1 MVIELRQSTNGE
13 ETYVMGFPRSLKRS
27 AKHKRAKGLAA
38 AVAAVCSIAVLTGA
52 ASGHQTAARSAGVR
66 AQATAHTTSS
76 GASDATNVPT
86 LTNQDT
92 ADMANLSVIPAK
104 MSCAD
109 LAETTEAGG
118 QTIQIT
124 AEQTASAS
132 PTSPQYCAVTGHIN
146 ATIGFEILLPINTWR
161 QRYLQVGCGG
171 LCGSISIN
179 PPQTTGYQPVADG
192 DFVLAAEDDGH
203 SGQST
208 SWSANPLQR
217 VQFAYLSYH
226 DVALVSKGL
235 AYEFYGVGPRY
246 SYFDGCSQGGHEALG
261 EVQRYPTDFN
271 GVLAGAPASIMT
283 ELNAVLHEYTYAA
296 NYSDGNY
303 YAPDTPAILDQAE
316 ANTVLNAA
324 MKACYPQVGLMLDYR
339 SCEQKFDLDSVEC
352 SATLTSN
359 CLSAAQIA
367 VARKIWAGPVDPQGE
382 HLYPGGYSLGSE
394 FNWSNGTSAN
404 LPLTAGGTVKPAS
417 FITAWLQYFAFG
429 NYESGVNIYPNGQ
442 TPEPFTKSYFEQIE
456 KLAPYWDATN
466 PDLRGFER
474 AGGKLILWQGEA
486 DWSIPTIT
494 SIAYYQAVVKAM
506 GGLWNTQQFAK
517 YYLLPS
523 VGHCGGNG
531 PDTYDGLGAVVA
543 WTEKH
548 ISPNA
553 LVATQYAPAGQS
565 GGPGGGP
572 GGSSSDLTDA
582 VPTLGAPSAT
592 AAVRSINLYPYPELP
607 AYNGYGNVDDAS
619 SYVGK
624 VSDACRNR
632 PRGSGASTHGRS
644 GVATKARGAGSTGA
658 SAGRGHGITVTAG
671 RR

>member
-1 MVIELRQSTNGE
+1 
-13 ETYVMGFPRSLKRS
+13 MGFPRSLRRS
-27 AKHKRAKGLAA
+27 AKKKRAKGLAA
-38 AVAAVCSIAVLTGA
+38 AVAAVCLIAVLTGP
-52 ASGHQTAARSAGVR
+52 ASGHQTAQRSAGVR
-66 AQATAHTTSS
+66 APATAHTTSS
-76 GASDATNVPT
+76 ASSDATNVPT

-92 ADMANLSVIPAK
+92 ADMANLSAIPAK

-109 LAETTEAGG
+109 LAQTTEVAG
-118 QTIQIT
+118 QTIDIT
-124 AEQTASAS
+124 EEQTTSAS
-132 PTSPQYCAVTGHIN
+132 PGSPQYCAVTGHIN
-146 ATIGFEILLPINTWR
+146 ATIGFEILLPISTWR

-179 PPQTTGYQPVADG
+179 PPQTTGYQPLANG

-208 SWSANPLQR
+208 AWSTNPLQR

-235 AYEFYGVGPRY
+235 AYEFYGVGPKY

-339 SCEQKFDLDSVEC
+339 ACEQKFDLDSVEC

-359 CLSAAQIA
+359 CLTAAQIA
-367 VARKIWAGPVDPQGE
+367 VVRKIWVGPVDPQGE

-404 LPLTAGGTVKPAS
+404 LPLTAGGTVMPAS

-553 LVATQYAPAGQS
+553 LVATQYAPVT

-572 GGSSSDLTDA
+572 GGGSTSDLTDA
-582 VPTLGAPSAT
+582 VPTLGAPAST

-607 AYNGYGNVDDAS
+607 AYNGYGNVNDAS
-619 SYVGK
+619 SYVGR
-624 VSDACRNR
+624 VSSALQEPTPWLGSFNTRTVWCNDQGTGCRETGGFAWPSPPWGNGHR
-632 PRGSGASTHGRS
+632 RS
-644 GVATKARGAGSTGA
+644 
-658 SAGRGHGITVTAG
+658 
-671 RR
+671 

>member
-1 MVIELRQSTNGE
+1 MV
-13 ETYVMGFPRSLKRS
+13 FPRSRKRS
-27 AKHKRAKGLAA
+27 TRRKRSKGLAA
-38 AVAAVCSIAVLTGA
+38 AVVTVCSVAALTA
-52 ASGHQTAARSAGVR
+52 PALGHQTASRTTGVR
-66 AQATAHTTSS
+66 ADTTAPAMSS
-76 GASDATNVPT
+76 SSSDTANVPT
-86 LTNQDT
+86 LTSQNSSG
-92 ADMANLSVIPAK
+92 MANLPVIPAK

-109 LAETTEAGG
+109 LAQTTEVAG
-118 QTIQIT
+118 QSIQIT
-124 AEQTASAS
+124 QEQTASAS
-132 PTSPQYCAVTGHIN
+132 PGSPAYCAVTGHIN
-146 ATIGFEILLPINTWR
+146 TNIGFEILLPTKTWR

-179 PPQTTGYQPVADG
+179 PNETTGYQPLADG

-208 SWSANPLQR
+208 AWYNNALQR

-283 ELNAVLHEYTYAA
+283 ELNSVLHEYTYAA
-296 NYSDGNY
+296 NYSG
-303 YAPDTPAILDQAE
+303 PDYSGSTILDQPE
-316 ANTVLNAA
+316 ANIVLNAA
-324 MKACYPQVGLMLDYR
+324 MKACYPTVGLMLDYR
-339 SCEQKFDLDSVEC
+339 ACEQKFDLDSVEC

-359 CLSAAQIA
+359 CLTAAQIA
-367 VARKIWAGPVDPQGE
+367 VVRKIWSGPVDPQGQ

-404 LPLTAGGTVKPAS
+404 LPLTPGGTVTPAS

-429 NYESGVNIYPNGQ
+429 TPEAGTDIGQ
-442 TPEPFTKSYFEQIE
+442 TAVTDEPFTKAYFEQIE

-466 PDLRGFER
+466 PDLRPFER

-553 LVATQYAPAGQS
+553 LVVTQYAPATQS
-565 GGPGGGP
+565 GGPGGPGGP
-572 GGSSSDLTDA
+572 GGGTTSDLTDA
-582 VPTLGAPSAT
+582 VPTLGAPAST

-619 SYVGK
+619 SYVGH
-624 VSDACRNR
+624 VSAALQQPTPWLGSFNTRTVWCNDQGVDCRETDGFGWPSSPWDNGHR
-632 PRGSGASTHGRS
+632 RS
-644 GVATKARGAGSTGA
+644 
-658 SAGRGHGITVTAG
+658 
-671 RR
+671 